1 LGLILREAPD
11 RQTTHTFQ
19 SLVIEGASYTA
30 RLNGFKLLVEVVPDN
45 TPPDDYFN
53 LVSEGHVDGIVLTA
67 VRTDDVQ
74 LIESLANKIPVVV
87 WGKIPGNVPFVDVEN
102 EGAAKMAVEHLI
114 AQGHQRIACITFAP
128 PDYLGPIDR
137 VRGYR
142 AAMDSHNLTCDDTL
156 IRYGHWDEHSG
167 FEAMLSLVTLPDR
180 PTAVF
185 VASDELAIGAL
196 RAARSLGIRVPQDV
210 AIVGFDDVPIAQR
223 VTPSL
228 TTVRLPIRELGVVA
242 AEMLIEMIQTGNRLA
257 SRFLQTNLVIRES
270 SIGVR
275 AG

>member
-1 LGLILREAPD
+1 MQP
-11 RQTTHTFQ
+11 
-19 SLVIEGASYTA
+19 
-30 RLNGFKLLVEVVPDN
+30 
-45 TPPDDYFN
+45 
-53 LVSEGHVDGIVLTA
+53 
-67 VRTDDVQ
+67 
-74 LIESLANKIPVVV
+74 IESHANKIPVVV
-87 WGKIPGNVPFVDVEN
+87 WGKIPGHVPFVDVEN
-102 EGAAKMAVEHLI
+102 EGAAKIAVGHLI
-114 AQGHQRIACITFAP
+114 ALGHQRIACITFAP
-128 PDYLGPIDR
+128 PDYIGPVDR
-137 VRGYR
+137 ARGYR
-142 AAMDSHNLTCDDTL
+142 AAMDSHNLPYDDTL
-156 IRYGHWDEHSG
+156 IRYGHWDEPSG
-167 FEAMLSLVTLPDR
+167 FEAMLSLLTLPGR

-185 VASDELAIGAL
+185 VASDELAIGVL

-242 AEMLIEMIQTGNRLA
+242 AEMLIEMIQTGNIPA